1 MNKKGVIAIMLLFTA
16 LLVSGCAIDEPEQK
30 SLQNTPQTSP
40 AAVYQKIAA
49 SEARRIM
56 EETDGYI
63 LLDVRT
69 QEEFEQAHIKGA
81 MLLPV
86 TDIKDNA
93 EDKLKDKDAVI
104 LVYCRSGS
112 RSAQAS
118 QQLADMGYTK
128 VNDFGGIID
137 WPYDTVSGTE
147 VKQ

>member
-1 MNKKGVIAIMLLFTA
+1 VPST
-16 LLVSGCAIDEPEQK
+16 
-30 SLQNTPQTSP
+30 

-49 SEARRIM
+49 SEALRIM

-81 MLLPV
+81 ILLPD
-86 TDIKDNA
+86 TEIKDKA
-93 EDKLKDKDAVI
+93 EEQLKDKNAVI
-104 LVYCRSGS
+104 LVYCRSGR
-112 RSAQAS
+112 RSAQAA

-147 VKQ
+147 VK

>member
-1 MNKKGVIAIMLLFTA
+1 MNKKRIASVMLLLVA
-16 LLVSGCAIDEPEQK
+16 LLVSGCAIDESVQK
-30 SLQNTPQTSP
+30 SLQNTPQPST

-49 SEARRIM
+49 SEALRIM

-81 MLLPV
+81 ILLPD
-86 TDIKDNA
+86 TEIKDKA
-93 EDKLKDKDAVI
+93 EEQLKDKNALI
-104 LVYCRSGS
+104 LVYCRSGR

-137 WPYDTVSGTE
+137 WPYETVSGTE
-147 VKQ
+147 AK

>member
-1 MNKKGVIAIMLLFTA
+1 MNKKRVIAIMLLLVA
-16 LLVSGCAIDEPEQK
+16 LLVSGCAIDEPVQK
-30 SLQNTPQTSP
+30 SLQNTPVPST

-49 SEARRIM
+49 SEALRIM

-81 MLLPV
+81 ILLPD
-86 TDIKDNA
+86 TEIKDKA
-93 EDKLKDKDAVI
+93 EEQLKDKNAVI
-104 LVYCRSGS
+104 LVYCRSGR
-112 RSAQAS
+112 RSAQAA

-147 VKQ
+147 VK